1 PEMIVDHRRRVRR
14 AGHNP
19 ESVVS
24 QLGDDV
30 GQRRLNAARS
40 TGARPRNG
48 AYDDYNYY
56 DNKRESKQ
64 RAEQAGKRV
73 HWVEGVSVHGLV
85 CCFEA
90 GSSSSRRTLGG
101 GGWALGSAYDTT
113 RKPLSAFRVAG
124 VLRYRAAERVCCT
137 SRSQEPPRNTRR
149 GLSDRFGLVCSG
161 SVTGPG
167 GYLHLRSR

>member
-1 PEMIVDHRRRVRR
+1 PKMIVDHRRRVRR
-14 AGHNP
+14 ARHNP

-40 TGARPRNG
+40 ARARPRNG

-73 HWVEGVSVHGLV
+73 HWIEGVSVHGWV
-85 CCFEA
+85 FCFEA
-90 GSSSSRRTLGG
+90 ESGSSRRILAGG
-101 GGWALGSAYDTT
+101 GGALGSAYETT
-113 RKPLSAFRVAG
+113 RKPLSAFRLA
-124 VLRYRAAERVCCT
+124 
-137 SRSQEPPRNTRR
+137 
-149 GLSDRFGLVCSG
+149 
-161 SVTGPG
+161 
-167 GYLHLRSR
+167 